1 MKRFIVASASPRRR
15 ELLENIGFRFEIIPS
30 DADESCEEKLSPEE
44 LVKEL
49 AKRKAESVFRK
60 NTDSVVLGCDTVVE
74 YGGTVLGKPS
84 DRKEAAK
91 MLRLLSGKVHNVHTG
106 VYIVDKEKT
115 VSFINTVRVEFY
127 ELSDELIF
135 EPARWLSLTVN
146 GQSLPVGGR
155 NLIIRAANALN
166 EAVGERHG
174 ARIQLKKHIPIRAG
188 LGGGSADC
196 AVTLLTLNQLWGLHL
211 PMERLLAIGRT
222 LGADVPFC
230 MLGGLA
236 RVGGVGEKLSPIPGA
251 PSIPLAMVTPGGGLS
266 TPAVFKAWDEGSYPI
281 VPVDMPALSDALIRG
296 DLDAAQSLS

>member
-1 MKRFIVASASPRRR
+1 MRISVRAHAKINWSLSILGLLPDGYH
-15 ELLENIGFRFEIIPS
+15 EL
-30 DADESCEEKLSPEE
+30 D
-44 LVKEL
+44 
-49 AKRKAESVFRK
+49 
-60 NTDSVVLGCDTVVE
+60 
-74 YGGTVLGKPS
+74 
-84 DRKEAAK
+84 
-91 MLRLLSGKVHNVHTG
+91 MLMQSL
-106 VYIVDKEKT
+106 
-115 VSFINTVRVEFY
+115 

-296 DLDAAQSLS
+296 DLDAAQNLSYNSLEAPAIGLMPEVGEIIDKFHALGARMVRMTGSGSTVFAAFDTDEQAKAAASQIPGAIATRTQGSNA

>member
-1 MKRFIVASASPRRR
+1 MRISVRAHAKINWSLSILGLLPDGYH
-15 ELLENIGFRFEIIPS
+15 EL
-30 DADESCEEKLSPEE
+30 D
-44 LVKEL
+44 
-49 AKRKAESVFRK
+49 
-60 NTDSVVLGCDTVVE
+60 
-74 YGGTVLGKPS
+74 
-84 DRKEAAK
+84 
-91 MLRLLSGKVHNVHTG
+91 MLMQSL
-106 VYIVDKEKT
+106 
-115 VSFINTVRVEFY
+115 

-135 EPARWLSLTVN
+135 EPARWLSLSVN

-211 PMERLLAIGRT
+211 PMDRLLEIGRS
-222 LGADVPFC
+222 LGSDVPFC

-236 RVGGVGEKLSPIPGA
+236 RVGGIGEKLSPIPNA

-266 TPAVFKAWDEGSYPI
+266 TPAVFKAYDEGDYPI
-281 VPVDMPALSDALIRG
+281 VPVDMVALSDALIRG
-296 DLDAAQSLS
+296 DLERAQALSHNSLEAPAIRLMPEIGEIIGKFQSFGARMVRMTGSGSTVFAAFDTDEQAAAAAAKIPGAIATRTQGA